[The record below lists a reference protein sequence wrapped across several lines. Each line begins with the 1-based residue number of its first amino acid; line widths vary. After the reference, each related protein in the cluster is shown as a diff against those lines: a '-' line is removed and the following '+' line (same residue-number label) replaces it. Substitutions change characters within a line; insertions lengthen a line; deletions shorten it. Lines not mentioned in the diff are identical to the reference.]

1 MKKGIVLIPFL
12 VFGIAAGIAIIRV
25 KSNEPPEGEMTLAR
39 KMLAEAELIKS
50 SKYAKEQYL
59 KAVAYYDSA
68 MLEWSLE
75 NERFILFR
83 NYQRTAELAN
93 KSAESSA
100 HATTR
105 SIKNILKTEELLEF
119 RMITLAERMK
129 VFEEKYGSFP
139 MNSKHQEE
147 FAKSKLQYSECV
159 LAFKNKNYILCKSK
173 LDSVENTMNRV
184 FELVEE
190 KLNAYLNEYPKW
202 SAMVEKT
209 IAYSKKHKTYCIV
222 IDKVARQCVLYKDG
236 KVQHR
241 YVVELGMNW
250 IGDKNQQGDKS
261 TPEGLYKVID
271 KKSNG
276 QTRFYKA
283 LMLDYPNAD
292 DQNRF
297 LQNKKNGVIKPDAHI
312 GNLIEIHGQG
322 GKGMD
327 WTDGC
332 IALKDEDLD
341 VVFKLCR
348 VGTWVTIVGSTKS
361 INELSDQ

>member
-1 MKKGIVLIPFL
+1 MKIRLVLLSFL
-12 VFGIAAGIAIIRV
+12 VVVIIAGIAIIRI
-25 KSNEPPEGEMTLAR
+25 KSNKPPEDEITLAR
-39 KMLAEAELIKS
+39 KMLAEAELMNS
-50 SKYAKEQYL
+50 SRYAKEQYL
-59 KAVAYYDSA
+59 QAVGYYDSA
-68 MLEWSLE
+68 MVEWSRE

-83 NYQRTAELAN
+83 KYQRIVELAH

-100 HATTR
+100 HATA
-105 SIKNILKTEELLEF
+105 SSKKNILKAEELLEF
-119 RMITLAERMK
+119 RLITLAERMK
-129 VFEEKYGSFP
+129 TFEEKYGSFP

-147 FAKSKLQYSECV
+147 FSKSKLQYSECV
-159 LAFKNKNYILCKSK
+159 RAFKDKNYIICKSK
-173 LDSVENTMNRV
+173 LDSAESSMNRV
-184 FELVEE
+184 FELYEE
-190 KLNAYLNEYPKW
+190 KYNSYLNEYPIW
-202 SAMVEKT
+202 SAMVDKT
-209 IAYSKKHKTYCIV
+209 IAYSKKNRAYCIV
-222 IDKVARQCVLYKDG
+222 VDKLARQCVLYKDG

-271 KKSNG
+271 KKSNDR
-276 QTRFYKA
+276 TRFYKA
-283 LMLDYPNAD
+283 LMLDYPNEED
-292 DQNRF
+292 KNRF
-297 LQNKKNGVIKPDAHI
+297 LQNKKDGVIKPDAHI

-332 IALKDEDLD
+332 IALKDEDID

-361 INELSDQ
+361 FNELSDH